1 MLLTEGC
8 PVVLKRWYFKTDFFF
23 FKVLSSSSV
32 NNPDTVDITQIEFLN
47 KEVIG
52 KSHAY
57 AYTRIIFSFIL

>member
-1 MLLTEGC
+1 M
-8 PVVLKRWYFKTDFFF
+8 VLKRWYFKTDFS

-32 NNPDTVDITQIEFLN
+32 NNSDTVHITQIESLN

>member
-8 PVVLKRWYFKTDFFF
+8 PVVLKRWYFETDLS

-32 NNPDTVDITQIEFLN
+32 NNSDTVHITQIEFLN